1 VQSALTL
8 EIVEGP
14 GAGTTVPLQ
23 GPLEIGRDPAAGFRL
38 EDDNVDPF
46 HVRVT
51 PADGGA
57 LVEDLGELGGTFVND
72 SEVGAPTR
80 IRPGDELQIGV
91 TVLKLR
97 TAAEAAAGTAARPK
111 PPTLA
116 VAATPSR
123 PAEEDEDVRRVRSL
137 VDVRVKAKAHNA
149 PLALLV
155 LAVYAVLVYLL
166 FNRF

>member
-1 VQSALTL
+1 VDGALTL

-14 GAGTTVPLQ
+14 GAGTAIGLD
-23 GPLEIGRDPAAGFRL
+23 GPLVLGRDPSAGFRL
-38 EDDNVDPF
+38 EDEHVDPL

-51 PADGGA
+51 PGDGDA

-72 SEVGAPTR
+72 SELGAPTR
-80 IRPGDELQIGV
+80 IRPGDELQVGV
-91 TVLKLR
+91 TVLRLR
-97 TAAEAAAGTAARPK
+97 DAAAEPAVRAK
-111 PPTLA
+111 PPALEA
-116 VAATPSR
+116 PVVQ

-137 VDVRVKAKAHNA
+137 VDVRVKTKARNA

-155 LAVYAVLVYLL
+155 LVVYAVLIYLL

>member
-1 VQSALTL
+1 MDGRLTL

-14 GAGTTVPLQ
+14 GSGTAVPLQ

-38 EDDNVDPF
+38 EDEHVDRL

-72 SEVGAPTR
+72 SELGAPTH
-80 IRPGDELQIGV
+80 IGPGDELQIGV
-91 TVLKLR
+91 TVLRLR
-97 TAAEAAAGTAARPK
+97 KAEEASAARSK

-116 VAATPSR
+116 AAEAPAVVAI
-123 PAEEDEDVRRVRSL
+123 EEDEDVRRVRSL
-137 VDVRVKAKAHNA
+137 VDVGVKAKAHNA

-155 LAVYAVLVYLL
+155 LVVYAVLIYLL

>member
-1 VQSALTL
+1 VDGGLTL

-14 GAGTTVPLQ
+14 GAGTAVPLQ
-23 GPLEIGRDPAAGFRL
+23 GPLEIGRDAAAGFRL
-38 EDDNVDPF
+38 DDEHVDPL
-46 HVRVT
+46 HVRLT

-72 SEVGAPTR
+72 SELGAPTR
-80 IRPGDELQIGV
+80 IGPGDELQIGV
-91 TVLKLR
+91 TVLRLR
-97 TAAEAAAGTAARPK
+97 TAAESSVARPK

-116 VAATPSR
+116 TAETPS
-123 PAEEDEDVRRVRSL
+123 PVPVEEDEDVRRVRSL
-137 VDVRVKAKAHNA
+137 VDVHVKAKAHNA

-155 LAVYAVLVYLL
+155 LVVYAVLIYLL